1 MYINLDSVPWHA
13 AAGGLM
19 IGAAVALLFYLELT
33 QKV

>member
-1 MYINLDSVPWHA
+1 MNINLDSVPWHA
-13 AAGGLM
+13 AAGGLT